1 MKKLFSFN
9 SELNKVTG
17 VQKVL
22 LDIHQAVKDT
32 YKAKIVGTIPYS
44 RVNKNHHIEEHEYVQ
59 YHNPFMFYNS
69 IVIVHERKFLLMFW
83 LLNHLLFQRIK
94 LVYVHHNLFNDH
106 RLLSVM
112 PKTVVSISERST
124 QNLVEFFRV
133 PPQNIHK
140 IYNCVID
147 KHPNQRNYHTK
158 DKITLVYPA
167 RINQIKRQDEVY
179 KQLKGKI
186 DKRIQILF
194 AGEGPNYQELKS
206 LIGEDTQFKC
216 LGFVSD
222 IIGLLQQS
230 DYMMLFSSKEG
241 LPITLIEAA
250 MCYTPIVCND
260 VGGNCEIARDG
271 QNAFVAKDWDDL
283 ICTINRL
290 PTLNASIYMRMAE
303 RSREI
308 YEQNFTF
315 EKFKKNYLNLLN
327 HLI

>member
-22 LDIHQAVKDT
+22 LDIHQAVKDM
-32 YKAKIVGTIPYS
+32 YEAKIVGTMPY
-44 RVNKNHHIEEHEYVQ
+44 RQINKNHGITESEYLRFK
-59 YHNPFMFYNS
+59 NPFMFYNS

-83 LLNHLLFQRIK
+83 LLNHLLFQRIR

-112 PKTVVSISERST
+112 PKTVVSISERT
-124 QNLVEFFRV
+124 TRNLIEFFRV

-140 IYNCVID
+140 IYNCVKD
-147 KHPNQRNYHTK
+147 KRPSRRTYRIN

-167 RINQIKRQDEVY
+167 RINQVKRQDEVY

-186 DKRIQILF
+186 DKKIQILF
-194 AGEGPNYQELKS
+194 AGEGPNYQALKS
-206 LIGEDTQFKC
+206 LVGEDEQFKC
-216 LGFVSD
+216 LGFVND

-260 VGGNCEIARDG
+260 VGGNCEIARNG
-271 QNAFVAKDWDDL
+271 QNAFVANDWEEL
-283 ICTINRL
+283 IRTVNRL
-290 PTLNASIYMRMAE
+290 PTLDATTYMYMAN

-315 EKFKKNYLNLLN
+315 EKFKNNYLNLLN
-327 HLI
+327 HLT